1 MRQIKYAV
9 LHETMFYPEYG
20 EIRKELGSTSNA
32 TNKAVKMS
40 LDGSL
45 VTLVL
50 EHPRTK
56 QLIEVLVPTTNFK
69 LLVASAEAKPLP
81 IPLKD

>member
-32 TNKAVKMS
+32 TNKAVRMT

-45 VTLVL
+45 VNLVL

-56 QLIEVLVPTTNFK
+56 ANIEVLVPVSNFK
-69 LLVASAEAKPLP
+69 LLVATAEVKPLP
-81 IPLKD
+81 LPLKE